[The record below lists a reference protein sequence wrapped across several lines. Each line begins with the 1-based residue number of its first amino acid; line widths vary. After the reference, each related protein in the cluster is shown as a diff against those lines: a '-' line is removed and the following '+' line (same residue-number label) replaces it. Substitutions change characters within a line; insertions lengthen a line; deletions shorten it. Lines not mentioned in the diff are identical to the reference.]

1 MSIPV
6 LVSSDGVRQLADRM
20 RGLRDRTQREV
31 GQVVVGMEAVT
42 HQFLIA
48 LLAGGHVL
56 LEGVPGV
63 AKTTLSK
70 TFARVLGIAV
80 PAHPV
85 HARPAA
91 LRRDRHLHLRP
102 QDERVR
108 PAQGADL
115 LPGAAG
121 RRGQPR
127 PGQDAV
133 GPARGDAGE
142 PGDHRGHDAALA
154 AAVHG
159 AGDAEPGR
167 AGRRLP
173 PARGAARPLPAARRD
188 GLSRRRPRGRHA
200 EAAQPAAGH
209 EPEQLFNA
217 ESDPGDPGASSP
229 RSTATTRCC
238 STSSIWP
245 RRAASTPTCRSAPAR
260 GRRCAC
266 CAAPGPGPCSTAG
279 TTSRTRTCRRSPC
292 ACWPSPDHP
301 ARGRGRRQ
309 DASPTW
315 SASCSAS
322 VPVLEN
328 RDALPR

>member
-1 MSIPV
+1 MSAVAVAAVNPSLQDWAKRIK
-6 LVSSDGVRQLADRM
+6 D
-20 RGLRDRTQREV
+20 LRERTVAEV
-31 GQVVVGMEAVT
+31 GRVVVGMDKVV
-42 HQFLIA
+42 HRFLIA

-70 TFARVLGIAV
+70 TFARVLGMQY

-102 QDERVR
+102 QDERLR

-115 LPGAAG
+115 LPGAAR

-142 PGDHRGHDAALA
+142 PGHDRGHDAAAA

-173 PARGAARPLPAARRD
+173 AARGAARPLPAARRD
-188 GLSRRRPRGRHA
+188 GLPRPRARGGDA
-200 EAAQPAAGH
+200 EAAQPA
-209 EPEQLFNA
+209 
-217 ESDPGDPGASSP
+217 
-229 RSTATTRCC
+229 
-238 STSSIWP
+238 
-245 RRAASTPTCRSAPAR
+245 
-260 GRRCAC
+260 GRRRSSR
-266 CAAPGPGPCSTAG
+266 CS
-279 TTSRTRTCRRSPC
+279 R
-292 ACWPSPDHP
+292 
-301 ARGRGRRQ
+301 
-309 DASPTW
+309 PT
-315 SASCSAS
+315 
-322 VPVLEN
+322 
-328 RDALPR
+328 